1 MNSTAKQVG
10 QGAQDLAQ
18 KIAQQMA
25 REPLEIFKNV
35 KEQTTGEEL
44 AGRFDNREVGQQ
56 STSGESSKALEQQTK
71 IQDKMKAER
80 RMEALQREIDDIRKQ
95 TLFKD
100 LQKRI
105 SGGETIPLEDYP
117 ELSLDQKQVL
127 NAQMEAVRAQMA
139 RQRSASQLSEVPT
152 VHSKPSRRFG
162 QGQKHEAEKQ
172 QTRVEKP
179 VPPSG

>member
-10 QGAQDLAQ
+10 QSAQDLAQ

-25 REPLEIFKNV
+25 REPLEIFKDV
-35 KEQTTGEEL
+35 KEQTTGVEL
-44 AGRFDNREVGQQ
+44 SGQPGGVSQPEGSSQQNR
-56 STSGESSKALEQQTK
+56 ALEQQTE

-95 TLFKD
+95 DLFKD

-105 SGGETIPLEDYP
+105 SESETIPLEDYP
-117 ELSLDQKQVL
+117 ELSLEQKQVL
-127 NAQMEAVRAQMA
+127 NAQMEAVKNQMA
-139 RQRSASQLSEVPT
+139 RQRSANQFSEVPG

-162 QGQKHEAEKQ
+162 AGQKHEAEKQ

-179 VPPSG
+179 VPPSQ